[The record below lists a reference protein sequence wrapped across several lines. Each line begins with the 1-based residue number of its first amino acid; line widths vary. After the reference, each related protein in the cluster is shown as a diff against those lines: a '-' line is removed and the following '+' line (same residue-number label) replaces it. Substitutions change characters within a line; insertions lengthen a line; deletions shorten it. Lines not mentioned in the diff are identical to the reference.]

1 MQGVRYELHTM
12 LISAAAA
19 GLGVALV
26 PKFFVEEQLQQLGLV
41 VPCDA
46 ATVGDSAYYLVYPT
60 EFSHSKPLE
69 SFRGWLLEQASAY
82 AAPERD
88 ARDADEEDDED
99 VE

>member
-1 MQGVRYELHTM
+1 M
-12 LISAAAA
+12 
-19 GLGVALV
+19 

-60 EFSHSKPLE
+60 EFSHNKPLE
-69 SFRGWLLEQASAY
+69 LFRGWLLEQASAY
-82 AAPERD
+82 AAPD
-88 ARDADEEDDED
+88 VDADGGDIVDDED